1 MQSSLNNI
9 LTNPEKYI
17 SEGQSIILDYA
28 STQRIVINRNKT
40 FSAITFEDDKGHYMI
55 TEVPKSNKSLQ
66 ECYSVIKKK
75 YWKEKKNN
83 LSKPLDK

>member
-17 SEGQSIILDYA
+17 PEGQSIILDYA
-28 STQRIVINRNKT
+28 STQRIVINHNKT

-55 TEVPKSNKSLQ
+55 TEIPETNKSLQ
-66 ECYSVIKKK
+66 ECYSIIKKK